1 MQIFIF
7 IICTFCG
14 VVSGIFY
21 DVLYI
26 ARSAVCGVRKEAF
39 TVKDKIFTIA
49 CDVVYSLVFTAM
61 FIFTSV
67 MFNFY
72 ELRLYMLLGSL
83 LGAFLY
89 LKSFHVIVAF
99 FVAKVYNKI
108 TLRKLNSPKGRKVNE
123 RRKA

>member
-14 VVSGIFY
+14 VISGVVY

-26 ARSAVCGVRKEAF
+26 ARSAVCGVHKEAF

-49 CDVVYSLVFTAM
+49 CDVLYSLVFTAM
-61 FIFTSV
+61 FVFTSV
-67 MFNFY
+67 MFDFY
-72 ELRLYMLLGSL
+72 ELRLYMLLGSI
-83 LGAFLY
+83 LGALLY

-99 FVAKVYNKI
+99 LVAKVYNKI
-108 TLRKLNSPKGRKVNE
+108 TLRKSAAKKELKQ
-123 RRKA
+123 